1 MNLNSHVACND
12 VIVVSQGRYANIMM
26 LHSFSAIQSQYSSLF
41 FPCKANW
48 RRFEER
54 RFLPLPIRKLGQPC
68 EFFGGIKTQYSKFV
82 GFWLHVFSNQTKG
95 NAKIAKPPRTA
106 LKLHPQPFLASM
118 NFRKAWGVVG
128 AGGGKH
134 PLAGNPLFPY
144 VGSKAKDHSTL
155 DVAKMVVG
163 SATFLKFLK
172 ESR

>member
-68 EFFGGIKTQYSKFV
+68 EFFWGIKTQYSKFV
-82 GFWLHVFSNQTKG
+82 GFWLHVFPIKPKG
-95 NAKIAKPPRTA
+95 TPRLRNRLEPPWNFTRNHFWLRWTSEKRGGWLEPVEENNRWLEIPCFPMSDQKQKITA
-106 LKLHPQPFLASM
+106 PWMWQRWWLAVLPF
-118 NFRKAWGVVG
+118 
-128 AGGGKH
+128 
-134 PLAGNPLFPY
+134 
-144 VGSKAKDHSTL
+144 
-155 DVAKMVVG
+155 
-163 SATFLKFLK
+163 
-172 ESR
+172 